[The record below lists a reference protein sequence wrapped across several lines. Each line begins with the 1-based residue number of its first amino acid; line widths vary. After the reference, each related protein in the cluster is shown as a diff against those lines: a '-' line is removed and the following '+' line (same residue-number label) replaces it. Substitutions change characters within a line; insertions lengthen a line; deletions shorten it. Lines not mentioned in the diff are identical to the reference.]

1 MFSNTFET
9 ILLVAINAFSAFLI
23 IIVLANSFTERLYRW
38 FVVLTIFLLGWVNF
52 AYIGYS
58 VNNQDTALL
67 AYRLN
72 LTFVSLFFFAMY
84 MFYIDCFLQVKRKY
98 LRTSIFIA
106 SVIFAFLSL
115 FTDTIIQSVVPRG
128 WGNEIIFGSLN
139 DLFNVYSLLITGIL
153 MYYFVVKYFKLP
165 RNQRRKVAFFLIGTF
180 FLVALNVIF
189 NVLSPALLGTAQ
201 YQHLGDYSAVIFL
214 GFTALAMI
222 QRKFLDVKVAL
233 TAFLITVIGILLL
246 VDLLLLSDNSGE
258 QVIKMIMFTFFVIV
272 SVILVRSVLQET
284 RQKEKLEKVNRELE
298 STTESLAIELKHTEE
313 LKNKIEEAYNKERDM
328 MDILGHELRTPLTV
342 ARNAILMMDNELQK
356 PDPNMATIKDYIEK
370 SKENI
375 RREIKTLQTVLST
388 TRLENNRSQINF
400 EKVDLR
406 DVVNDSLEAFGLD
419 AVEKGLEVNLVMPPE
434 GDLDVWGGREQ
445 VQEIMDNLLSNAV
458 KYTAKGRIRVM
469 VERDEEFLKMSVAD
483 TGEGIPEEEVKN
495 LGKKFHRVNPY
506 VDNHSD
512 GANLS
517 VVRPGGTGIGL
528 YVVTGFL
535 NAMGGRLEV
544 QSELGKGSNFIA
556 VMPVYNGQDSLR
568 KQIQQTVSQN

>member
-1 MFSNTFET
+1 MSFNPIE
-9 ILLVAINAFSAFLI
+9 IVLLIIINAFSAFLI
-23 IIVLANSFTERLYRW
+23 IVVLANSFTERIYRW
-38 FVVLTIFLLGWVNF
+38 FVIMTICLIGWVNF
-52 AYIGYS
+52 AYLGYLEPD
-58 VNNQDTALL
+58 VNLSIL
-67 AYRLN
+67 AYKLN
-72 LTFVSLFFFAMY
+72 GSFVVAFLFAIY
-84 MFYIDCFLQVKRKY
+84 VFYVECFLGIHKKY
-98 LRTSIFIA
+98 LKWTIFTISSIFI
-106 SVIFAFLSL
+106 LLEL
-115 FTDTIIQSVVPRG
+115 FTNTLIETVIPRS
-128 WGNEIIFGSLN
+128 WGNEIVFGPLN
-139 DLFNVYSLLITGIL
+139 DAFSFYTLLVTGIL
-153 MYYFVVKYFKLP
+153 VYYLVTRYFKL
-165 RNQRRKVAFFLIGTF
+165 NKTERRKVIFFLIGTF
-180 FLVALNVIF
+180 SLIIFNIIF

-258 QVIKMIMFTFFVIV
+258 QVIKVIMFTFFVIV

-356 PDPNMATIKDYIEK
+356 PDPNRATIKDYIEK

-406 DVVNDSLEAFGLD
+406 DVVNDSLEAFGSD
-419 AVEKGLEVNLVMPPE
+419 AVEKGLEVNVVMPPE

-458 KYTAKGRIRVM
+458 KYTAKGKIRVM
-469 VERDEEFLKMSVAD
+469 VERSGQFLKMSVAD
-483 TGEGIPEEEVKN
+483 TGEGIPEEELKN

-506 VDNHSD
+506 VDNHSK

-568 KQIQQTVSQN
+568 KQVQQTVNQN